1 MKINYKKELEYYTE
15 LLIHSNINRQDKLQ
29 LLDELCC
36 IFSKLNLNDSNIK
49 PDEYLEKEKINQ
61 MENIRKLA
69 REEQLE
75 WTIPFLKEQ
84 IKQYEEKLEIAEN
97 EYKELKGRQKVK
109 NGESKKY

>member
-36 IFSKLNLNDSNIK
+36 MFSKLNLNDSDIESV
-49 PDEYLEKEKINQ
+49 EYLEKEEVNQ
-61 MENIRKLA
+61 MENIRKLT

-84 IKQYEEKLEIAEN
+84 IKQYEKKLEIAKE
-97 EYKELKGRQKVK
+97 EYKELKGKQKVK
-109 NGESKKY
+109 KYGLYN